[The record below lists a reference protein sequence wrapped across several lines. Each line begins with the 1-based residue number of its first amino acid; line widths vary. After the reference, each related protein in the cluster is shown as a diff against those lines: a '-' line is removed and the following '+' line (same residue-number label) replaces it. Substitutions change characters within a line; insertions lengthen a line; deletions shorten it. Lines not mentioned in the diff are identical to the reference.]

1 MRISL
6 KRQRNELL
14 MIIYIFMI
22 KDTKEELN
30 HVLEMIAIENKKLET
45 GQKVSIDGM
54 ILSIAKKATQ
64 RAETI

>member
-30 HVLEMIAIENKKLET
+30 HVLEMIAIENKKLEA
-45 GQKVSIDGM
+45 GQKVSINGM
-54 ILSIAKKATQ
+54 ILCIARKATQ

>member
-30 HVLEMIAIENKKLET
+30 HVLEIIAIENKKLET

-54 ILSIAKKATQ
+54 ILSIVRKATQ